1 MQLRIQSPFQSLK
14 HRRGTPPPP
23 QLQLF
28 RRPESNSTQ
37 GGEIFRLKGSTSVK
51 LDTEREIFS
60 SFTTEDRQ
68 MNDKNMKQCL
78 DRQLLVDLI
87 FCGGK
92 KNYFRHKSVFY
103 SSLVQQQRDGK
114 LRKRRLGLAIL
125 VLHIA

>member
-28 RRPESNSTQ
+28 RRPESNSTH

-51 LDTEREIFS
+51 LDTEREIFR

-68 MNDKNMKQCL
+68 MNDKNMKQCI
-78 DRQLLVDLI
+78 DRQLLVNLEQ
-87 FCGGK
+87 K
-92 KNYFRHKSVFY
+92 SLKNDFRHKSVFY

-114 LRKRRLGLAIL
+114 LRKRRLDPCFTHRINF
-125 VLHIA
+125 